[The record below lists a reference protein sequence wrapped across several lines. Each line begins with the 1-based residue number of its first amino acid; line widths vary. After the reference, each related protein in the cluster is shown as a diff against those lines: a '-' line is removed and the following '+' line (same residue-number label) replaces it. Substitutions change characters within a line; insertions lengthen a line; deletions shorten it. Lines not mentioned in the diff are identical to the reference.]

1 MQCLFFIN
9 IFCCILEIHTNCH
22 LCENLLTQKKKWLE
36 LENRISKYTPCQE
49 IIINWPI
56 ILLRLVLAH
65 QSNDYQ
71 NIYPISTMCIKIPSR
86 HQWLHKCA
94 RAWSFFFAYLLHYL
108 NESTYFV
115 YMCVCGKWLVFVK
128 QHFPFFSRNN

>member
-71 NIYPISTMCIKIPSR
+71 NISYFYHVYQNTFQTPMVTSMCTSVE
-86 HQWLHKCA
+86 
-94 RAWSFFFAYLLHYL
+94 FFFAYLLHYL

-115 YMCVCGKWLVFVK
+115 YMCVCGKWLVFAK

>member
-1 MQCLFFIN
+1 MACKVMKLWIFNQRLEILIQLIFRSENVFHCFYQNDLNEIPHLAKTNAMLIFHKYFFPW
-9 IFCCILEIHTNCH
+9 ILKIHTNCH

-65 QSNDYQ
+65 QSNDY
-71 NIYPISTMCIKIPSR
+71 
-86 HQWLHKCA
+86 
-94 RAWSFFFAYLLHYL
+94 
-108 NESTYFV
+108 
-115 YMCVCGKWLVFVK
+115 
-128 QHFPFFSRNN
+128 

>member
-1 MQCLFFIN
+1 MACNVIKLWIYNQKVEILIQLILRISFYLLNYIHYFYQNDHNEIPHLAKTNAMLIFHKYFFPW
-9 IFCCILEIHTNCH
+9 ILEIHTNCH

-65 QSNDYQ
+65 QSNDY
-71 NIYPISTMCIKIPSR
+71 
-86 HQWLHKCA
+86 
-94 RAWSFFFAYLLHYL
+94 
-108 NESTYFV
+108 
-115 YMCVCGKWLVFVK
+115 
-128 QHFPFFSRNN
+128 